1 MSRRIVFL
9 GMIVLGVLAG
19 LAYGWLSPTAV
30 RDNNP
35 LKALRPDFKA
45 DYVLMVAE
53 IYDTDA
59 DLKMAGER
67 LTQLD
72 TTLPTRQVLDSL
84 VYARNAGY
92 SIDDLDLMTNLLK
105 DLQTTMPIPTEAAP

>member
-9 GMIVLGVLAG
+9 LMIGLGALAG

-30 RDNNP
+30 RIDNP
-35 LKALRPDFKA
+35 LRSLRQDYRA

-53 IYDTDA
+53 IYDNDS
-59 DLKMAGER
+59 DLKIATER
-67 LTQLD
+67 LQQLD
-72 TTLPTRQVLDSL
+72 QSLPTKLVLDSM

-92 SIDDLDLMTNLLK
+92 SIDDLDLMTNLVK
-105 DLQTTMPIPTEAAP
+105 DLQTAMPIPTEIAP